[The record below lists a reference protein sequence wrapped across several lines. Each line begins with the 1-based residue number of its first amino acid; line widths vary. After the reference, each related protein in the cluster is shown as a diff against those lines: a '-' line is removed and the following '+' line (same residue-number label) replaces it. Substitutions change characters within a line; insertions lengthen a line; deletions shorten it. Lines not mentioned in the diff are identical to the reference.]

1 MLYRRELCNLQ
12 NPDEAKLLVEIAE
25 QSLKCSE
32 WVLTEGLQSKHYF
45 DIDSSL
51 CIKDKAEALSNK
63 LSEKIKELS
72 KAISFNKIAFI
83 DKNESGPVG
92 LISIMS
98 SIASLVDKETI
109 IVRPKKLILRS
120 AIKGQIEKDDR
131 VLILSD
137 IATTGRTIFQASQ
150 KILECKEAKAPYAL
164 VVFDRVQGAT
174 ENLGRKGIELYSLSS
189 AKSLLEEGKLSITP
203 SFEPSLKDF
212 GGKSFTNV
220 S

>member
-1 MLYRRELCNLQ
+1 MLYRRELCDLR

-25 QSLKCSE
+25 QSLQCSE

-45 DIDSSL
+45 DIDNSL
-51 CIKDKAEALSNK
+51 CVKDKAEELSNMLAEK
-63 LSEKIKELS
+63 INELSET
-72 KAISFNKIAFI
+72 ISFNKIAFI

-98 SIASLVDKETI
+98 SIASLIDKETI
-109 IVRPKKLILRS
+109 IVRPKKLILRC
-120 AIKGQIEKDDR
+120 AIKGQIKKDDR

-137 IATTGRTIFQASQ
+137 IATTGRTIFQAAQ
-150 KILECKEAKAPYAL
+150 KIWAYKVEAPYAL

-174 ENLGRKGIELYSLSS
+174 ENLGRKGIGLYSLIS
-189 AKSLLEEGKLSITP
+189 AKSLREEQKLSITP
-203 SFEPSLKDF
+203 NFEPTFKDF
-212 GGKSFTNV
+212 GGRSTTNI